1 MRFGKLRLATGP
13 EVHYAEQGDGNGAP
27 IVFLH
32 GWPDSWFSFTR
43 VAERIPATYRVFL
56 LDQRGFGESDRPLD
70 GYAIRDFANDAAAF
84 LDALSLGRATIVG
97 HSFGTFVARAL
108 AIARPDRV
116 ERLALVGTGWTG
128 SNEVT
133 RDVLASLEG
142 LTDPVSEEF
151 ARGFQR
157 GTLHA
162 PVPEEFFDRL
172 VTESLKLPAPL
183 WRGLFES
190 IVRYDDT
197 QDLSRI
203 RVPALIMW
211 GDHDALFG
219 RDDQQRV
226 AAAISDARLQVY
238 TGIGHCPNWECP
250 DRVAEDLMDWITVR
264 RSAPPQS

>member
-1 MRFGKLRLATGP
+1 M
-13 EVHYAEQGDGNGAP
+13 
-27 IVFLH
+27 
-32 GWPDSWFSFTR
+32 
-43 VAERIPATYRVFL
+43 
-56 LDQRGFGESDRPLD
+56 
-70 GYAIRDFANDAAAF
+70 
-84 LDALSLGRATIVG
+84 
-97 HSFGTFVARAL
+97 
-108 AIARPDRV
+108 
-116 ERLALVGTGWTG
+116 
-128 SNEVT
+128 T

-151 ARGFQR
+151 AREFQR

-183 WRGLFES
+183 WRGVFES
-190 IVRYDDT
+190 IVGYDDT

-203 RVPALIMW
+203 RVPALIIW

-238 TGIGHCPNWECP
+238 TDIGHCPNWECP
-250 DRVAEDLMDWITVR
+250 DRVAADLMDWITVR